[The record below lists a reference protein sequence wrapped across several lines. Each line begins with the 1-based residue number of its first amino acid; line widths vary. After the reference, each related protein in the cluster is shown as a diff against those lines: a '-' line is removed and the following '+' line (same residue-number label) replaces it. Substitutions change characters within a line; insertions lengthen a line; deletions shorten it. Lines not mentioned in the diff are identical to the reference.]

1 MRHLLALSLLALSI
15 LRGAESVRPAIPGG
29 APATSIEIL
38 RVERLASG
46 VRYGLVGSF
55 GDKPAPTLFV
65 FQGDLDTVRQ
75 QPLYIEVARI
85 LARQG
90 FLGVVLDAP
99 AHGEDRRPNDP
110 TELAAWRTR
119 VDRGENL
126 LDEFLVRSRAVLDH
140 LIQSGQSDPSRLA
153 AVGTSR
159 GGFLAFHFA
168 AAEPRIRCVGGI
180 APVTDLLALRE
191 FNGITRLKAAQDLA
205 LIHLAA
211 GLANRPVWLSIGNRD
226 ERVST
231 EATITFSRALVAA
244 AAPEAAAPV
253 TLLVHSGSGH
263 RSSPEDHE
271 RLAAW
276 LLEQPPFL
284 GSKLS
289 TTSPPSSTSP
299 ALTLP

>member
-1 MRHLLALSLLALSI
+1 MRHLVALGLFVISTLL
-15 LRGAESVRPAIPGG
+15 GAEPVRPTLSQAALTTP
-29 APATSIEIL
+29 SEVL

-46 VRYGLVGSF
+46 VRYGLVGSSQ
-55 GDKPAPTLFV
+55 GKPAPTLFV

-99 AHGEDRRPNDP
+99 AHGEDRRPNEP

-119 VDRGENL
+119 VDRGEDL
-126 LDEFLVRSRAVLDH
+126 LDGFLARSRAVLDH
-140 LIQSGQSDPSRLA
+140 LILSGQSDPTRLA

-191 FNGITRLKAAQDLA
+191 FSGVARLKETQDLA
-205 LIHLAA
+205 LVHLAKR
-211 GLANRPVWLSIGNRD
+211 LANRPVWLSIGNRD

-231 EATITFSRALVAA
+231 EAAIMFSRALVAA
-244 AAPEAAAPV
+244 AAPEAPAPV
-253 TLLVHSGSGH
+253 TLLVHAGAGH

-276 LLEQPPFL
+276 LLTQPPFS
-284 GSKLS
+284 SKPSTNTLP
-289 TTSPPSSTSP
+289 TTSLPPP
-299 ALTLP
+299 ITLP